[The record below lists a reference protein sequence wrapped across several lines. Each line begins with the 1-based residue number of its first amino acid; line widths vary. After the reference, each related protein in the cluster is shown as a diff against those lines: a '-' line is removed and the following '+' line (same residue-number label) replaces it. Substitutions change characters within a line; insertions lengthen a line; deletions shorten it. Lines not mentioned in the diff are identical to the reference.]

1 MFFRGDDGCTDKTVT
16 AVQYNLFDWQS
27 LQPFTGAGSMFYD
40 FCDAL
45 EVKDGVNAP
54 ATGWGLE
61 NAIYSWGSFWNTTY
75 YAYGKSNKLIG
86 TLTNSDITL

>member
-1 MFFRGDDGCTDKTVT
+1 MTLLLLVSPPPCETRSNADENAD

-27 LQPFTGAGSMFYD
+27 LQPDVGPGALFFQ

-45 EVKDGVNAP
+45 EVKDGVSAP

-61 NAIYSWGSFWNTTY
+61 NAIDAWGSFWNDTY
-75 YAYGKSNKLIG
+75 YANGKLS
-86 TLTNSDITL
+86 